1 MAKSAVANQKTVIIK
16 KTPCTKDF
24 LQIQNEEWQEAARL
38 CKKPASFKIYLYLG
52 ANATGFDFLLSGA
65 AIENALGFKSSA
77 YYEGIKELKEL
88 GYIRDIGNNTY
99 EFYTKIP
106 NSAPKESSAVKENS
120 GLKENN
126 MNSAAKESSFP
137 KENNGGV
144 LNSAVKESSGA
155 KESNVNVFDF

>member
-65 AIENALGFKSSA
+65 AMENALGFKSSA
-77 YYEGIKELKEL
+77 YYEGIKELKAL
-88 GYIRDIGNNTY
+88 GYIIDKGSNIY
-99 EFYTKIP
+99 EFYTKP
-106 NSAPKESSAVKENS
+106 Q
-120 GLKENN
+120 
-126 MNSAAKESSFP
+126 
-137 KENNGGV
+137 
-144 LNSAVKESSGA
+144 NSAVKESSFTEENSVV
-155 KESNVNVFDF
+155 KESKENDSNSAVEESSFVKENELNSALKENSGVEEKKEIAFIF

>member
-52 ANATGFDFLLSGA
+52 ANAAGFDFLLSGA
-65 AIENALGFKSSA
+65 AIEKTFGFKSTA
-77 YYEGIKELKEL
+77 YSDGIKELKEL
-88 GYIRDIGNNTY
+88 GYIKDIGNNTY

-106 NSAPKESSAVKENS
+106 NSAVKESSTLKENDSNSALKESSAVKENKVEV
-120 GLKENN
+120 L
-126 MNSAAKESSFP
+126 NSAVAE
-137 KENNGGV
+137 
-144 LNSAVKESSGA
+144 NSAVKES
-155 KESNVNVFDF
+155 KINVFDF